1 MATDA
6 ENTGNDTGTG
16 SADTGENSGADFG
29 TANNTDTGTGAGTS
43 GTLLTNKP
51 GEGAN
56 GNGQQETGNAD
67 AKDGKGEAGKE
78 GAEAAAY
85 TLTAPEGYPIN
96 EGALKG
102 LNEMCKAENLNEKQ
116 ANAVMAYMQGNYT
129 SFVAQQQ
136 EAMQA
141 QAKTWIGE
149 FQADKEFGGDKFD
162 ASVADAQRAL
172 ATFDKSGTVSKM
184 LAETG
189 YGNNPD
195 VLRIFARVGRAL
207 GEDQLAGNGGGGAEQ
222 KPLEDRLYK
231 KQ

>member
-1 MATDA
+1 MADV
-6 ENTGNDTGTG
+6 DTAAG
-16 SADTGENSGADFG
+16 
-29 TANNTDTGTGAGTS
+29 TDTGTTAETETS
-43 GTLLTNKP
+43 TATDTSAQAPGTLLTDKP
-51 GEGAN
+51 GEG
-56 GNGQQETGNAD
+56 GNGQPEAGKPD
-67 AKDGKGEAGKE
+67 ATAKGDGGKE

-85 TLTAPEGYPIN
+85 TLTAPEGYPIS

-102 LNEMCKAENLNEKQ
+102 LNEVCKSANLNEEQ
-116 ANAVMAYMQGNYT
+116 AKAVMAYMQGNYT

-149 FQADKEFGGDKFD
+149 FQADKEFGGDKFN
-162 ASVADAQRAL
+162 ASLADAQRAL
-172 ATFDKSGTVSKM
+172 ATFDEGGTVCKM

-207 GEDQLAGNGGGGAEQ
+207 GEDQLAGNGGGGAER

>member
-1 MATDA
+1 MADVDTAAGTETGTTAETETTTATDA
-6 ENTGNDTGTG
+6 STQ
-16 SADTGENSGADFG
+16 AP
-29 TANNTDTGTGAGTS
+29 
-43 GTLLTNKP
+43 GTLLTDKP
-51 GEGAN
+51 GEG
-56 GNGQQETGNAD
+56 GNGQQEAGKPDGA
-67 AKDGKGEAGKE
+67 DGKGEAGKE

-85 TLTAPEGYPIN
+85 TLTAPEGYPIS

-102 LNEMCKAENLNEKQ
+102 LNEVCKSANLNEEQ

-129 SFVAQQQ
+129 SFVAAQQ

-172 ATFDKSGTVSKM
+172 ATFDQSGTVSKM

-207 GEDQLAGNGGGGAEQ
+207 GEDKLIGNGSGGESV
-222 KPLEDRLYK
+222 PLEDRLFK
-231 KQ
+231 

>member
-1 MATDA
+1 MPTDV
-6 ENTGNDTGTG
+6 DTN
-16 SADTGENSGADFG
+16 A
-29 TANNTDTGTGAGTS
+29 TDTGTGTAGTAANTGTDTNAGNDTGAGTGTP

-56 GNGQQETGNAD
+56 GNQDAGNAD
-67 AKDGKGEAGKE
+67 ANDGKGDGGKE
-78 GAEAAAY
+78 GGEAAAY
-85 TLTAPEGYPIN
+85 TLTAPEGYPIS

-102 LNEMCKAENLNEKQ
+102 LNEVCNSANLNEEQ

-141 QAKTWIGE
+141 QAKAWIGE
-149 FQADKEFGGDKFD
+149 FQADKEFGGDKFN
-162 ASVADAQRAL
+162 ASLADAQRAL
-172 ATFDKSGTVSKM
+172 ATFDEGGTVSKM

-189 YGNNPD
+189 YGNNPE

-207 GEDQLAGNGGGGAEQ
+207 GEDKLIGKGGGAEQ
-222 KPLEDRLYK
+222 KPLEDRMYPNM
-231 KQ
+231 

>member
-1 MATDA
+1 MADV
-6 ENTGNDTGTG
+6 DTAAG
-16 SADTGENSGADFG
+16 
-29 TANNTDTGTGAGTS
+29 TDTGTTS
-43 GTLLTNKP
+43 ETETTAATDASTQAPGTLLTDQP
-51 GEGAN
+51 GEG
-56 GNGQQETGNAD
+56 GNGQPDAGKAD
-67 AKDGKGEAGKE
+67 ATAKGEGGKGDGGKE

-85 TLTAPEGYPIN
+85 TLTAPEGYPIS

-102 LNEMCKAENLNEKQ
+102 LNEVCKSANLNEEQ
-116 ANAVMAYMQGNYT
+116 AKAVMAYMQGNYT

-149 FQADKEFGGDKFD
+149 FQADKEFGGDKFN
-162 ASVADAQRAL
+162 ASLADAQRAL
-172 ATFDKSGTVSKM
+172 ATFDEGGTVSKM

-207 GEDQLAGNGGGGAEQ
+207 GEDKLIGNGSGGESV
-222 KPLEDRLYK
+222 PLEDRLFK
-231 KQ
+231 

>member
-6 ENTGNDTGTG
+6 DTNATDTGTG
-16 SADTGENSGADFG
+16 SADSG
-29 TANNTDTGTGAGTS
+29 TANNTETVANAGAGAS

-51 GEGAN
+51 GEGE
-56 GNGQQETGNAD
+56 NGQQATGNAD
-67 AKDGKGEAGKE
+67 AKDGKGEGGKE
-78 GAEAAAY
+78 GGEAATY
-85 TLTAPEGYPIN
+85 TITAPEGYPIS
-96 EGALKG
+96 EGALNG
-102 LNEMCKAENLNEKQ
+102 LNEVCKSANLSEEQ
-116 ANAVMAYMQGNYT
+116 AKAVMAYMQGNYT

-136 EAMQA
+136 EAIQA

-149 FQADKEFGGDKFD
+149 FQADKEFGGDKFN

-172 ATFDKSGTVSKM
+172 ATFDKGGTVSKM

-207 GEDQLAGNGGGGAEQ
+207 GEDQLAGNGGGGADQ

>member
-6 ENTGNDTGTG
+6 DTNATDTGTG
-16 SADTGENSGADFG
+16 SADSG
-29 TANNTDTGTGAGTS
+29 TVNNTDTGANAGAGTS

-51 GEGAN
+51 GEGVS
-56 GNGQQETGNAD
+56 GQQETGNAD
-67 AKDGKGEAGKE
+67 AKGGKGEAAKE
-78 GAEAAAY
+78 GGESAAY
-85 TLTAPEGYPIN
+85 TLTAPEGYPIS

-102 LNEMCKAENLNEKQ
+102 LNEVCKTANLNEEQ

-149 FQADKEFGGDKFD
+149 FQADKEFGGDKFN

-222 KPLEDRLYK
+222 KPLEDRMYSNWK
-231 KQ
+231 PEN